1 LPTGYAHSFE
11 IFLLY
16 KTPSIDAKEAFGAS
30 TTFIDVRV
38 VSPAKFCSP
47 RLVNPVP
54 MFTVVSAWE
63 PENTS
68 APRVVTVF
76 GIFIE
81 VINLLPEKE

>member
-16 KTPSIDAKEAFGAS
+16 KTPSIDAKEAFEAS
-30 TTFIDVRV
+30 TFIDVRV
-38 VSPAKFCSP
+38 VSQANSCSP
-47 RLVNPVP
+47 SLVNPVP

-63 PENTS
+63 PKNVCP
-68 APRVVTVF
+68 PRVVTVF